1 MLTRERKGISMDVT
15 FFSWASLGT
24 FAGALAAVML
34 ITELIKETP
43 LLKKVPTQLVS
54 WVLGTA
60 VLVLAHVFTDGLDW
74 QKAALCIL
82 NGALVALAANGGYA
96 AVKRIFTGTGETTK
110 EN

>member
-1 MLTRERKGISMDVT
+1 MDVT
-15 FFSWASLGT
+15 FFSWSSLGT

-34 ITELIKETP
+34 ITELVKDVP

-60 VLVLAHVFTDGLDW
+60 VLVLAHVFSDGLDW
-74 QKAALCIL
+74 QRGALCIL

-96 AVKRIFTGTGETTK
+96 AVKRIFTGTSEVVK
-110 EN
+110 DN